1 MFVVSEYMMICIKL
15 FRKCI
20 NEFPIMSPL
29 SGNTLLRESLVITC
43 NYILYYII
51 CEAGGC
57 WGLKRVCVSR
67 MIPDR
72 SVQYEDPSP
81 NSTEETGNLQSKFT
95 SPLI

>member
-51 CEAGGC
+51 LYAKLGDAGG
-57 WGLKRVCVSR
+57 LKGCAC
-67 MIPDR
+67 
-72 SVQYEDPSP
+72 
-81 NSTEETGNLQSKFT
+81 LA
-95 SPLI
+95 